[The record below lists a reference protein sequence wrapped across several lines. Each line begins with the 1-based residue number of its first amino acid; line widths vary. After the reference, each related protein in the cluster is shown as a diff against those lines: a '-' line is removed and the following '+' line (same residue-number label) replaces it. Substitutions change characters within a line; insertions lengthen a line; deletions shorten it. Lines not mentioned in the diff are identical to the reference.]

1 MYTSKTITRSD
12 GSKYVQVTSTIE
24 PQPTTKEQDLLQRAI
39 DQFGTS
45 SLRIQISLDNINV
58 TNKNNNMKY
67 DLPSRKVRRILRI
80 INKRVRRFY

>member
-24 PQPTTKEQDLLQRAI
+24 PQPTTKEQNLLQRAI

-45 SLRIQISLDNINV
+45 S
-58 TNKNNNMKY
+58 
-67 DLPSRKVRRILRI
+67 
-80 INKRVRRFY
+80 